1 MTFVHIHLMASHI
14 PVIGMLLLLPLLLFA
29 LLKRSD
35 ELAKAGLWGL
45 VLLGIAAAAVYLTGE
60 PTEEGVESLAG
71 IAKPMIDQ
79 HEEAALIAT
88 ILLCIA
94 GVLALYALYRSR
106 KMPLSR
112 GVVVTALLTA
122 FGISGVFAYTANLG
136 GKIRHS
142 EITNTTSAPRIHDSD

>member
-1 MTFVHIHLMASHI
+1 MTFVHLHLMASHI
-14 PVIGMLLLLPLLLFA
+14 PVIGILLLLPLLAFA

-35 ELAKAGLWGL
+35 DVAKTGLWGL
-45 VLLGIAAAAVYLTGE
+45 ALIGIAAAAVYLTGE

-71 IAKPMIDQ
+71 ISKPLIEQ

-88 ILLCIA
+88 ILLGIA

-106 KMPLSR
+106 KTPLSR
-112 GVVVTALLTA
+112 GVIITALVAA

-142 EITNTTSAPRIHDSD
+142 EITNTTSAPRIQDSD